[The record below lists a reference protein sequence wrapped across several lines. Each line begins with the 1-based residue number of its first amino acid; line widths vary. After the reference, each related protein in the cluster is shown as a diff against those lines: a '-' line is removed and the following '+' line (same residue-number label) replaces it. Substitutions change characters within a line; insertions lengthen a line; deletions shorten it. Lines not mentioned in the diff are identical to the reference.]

1 MNNGTPPSR
10 RLAARRLASR
20 GGTPPSRPART
31 PALRRNLTLIRPN
44 LGDYRSSDAMP
55 PLAMGILAAR
65 AAGWDVAFYDE
76 KAEALPKDDAP
87 DLAALSVETFTAR
100 RAYAIAD
107 GYRARGVPVVMGGY
121 HPTFLPDEALQHA
134 DAVVVGDAEGV
145 WEEVLAGR
153 RGIVRGNNERPLDDY
168 RIDRSIY
175 EGKKYAPLELVQYGR
190 GCRFACDFCSIHSF
204 YGASIRARPLD
215 GLLQEIA
222 TLPANRL
229 LFFVDDNLFGR
240 RSELLALLDALAPLN
255 RRWFCQIS
263 IDVARDEA
271 LLDRVAAAG
280 CAGVLIGFESLSAA
294 SLAQMNKA
302 WNSVSGSYARVVR
315 ALHQRGIAIYGTFV
329 LGYDADT
336 PDTVERTLDFALEA
350 NLEIANFNPLTPMP
364 GSALYERLL
373 REGRLLKPHWWL
385 DDGYRYGDAVFEP
398 RGMRA
403 EELAERVFDARRRFY
418 SWSAIGRRLLGASSL
433 GLTIVANVI
442 SRREIYKKQGR
453 ALGAPPS
460 RRLAARRLASGGA

>member
-1 MNNGTPPSR
+1 MK
-10 RLAARRLASR
+10 
-20 GGTPPSRPART
+20 
-31 PALRRNLTLIRPN
+31 LTLIRPN

-65 AAGWDVAFYDE
+65 APGWDVAFYDE
-76 KAEALPKDDAP
+76 KAEALPRNDTP

-107 GYRARGVPVVMGGY
+107 DYRARGVPVVMGGY
-121 HPTFLPDEALQHA
+121 HPTFLPEEALRHA
-134 DAVVVGDAEGV
+134 DAVVVGDAEGA
-145 WEEVLAGR
+145 WEQVLAERGAR
-153 RGIVRGNNERPLDDY
+153 RIYRGDNDRPLTDY

-175 EGKKYAPLELVQYGR
+175 AGKKYAPLELVQYGR

-204 YGASIRARPLD
+204 YGVSLRVRPLD
-215 GLLQEIA
+215 GLIDEIER
-222 TLPANRL
+222 LPPNRL

-240 RSELLALLDALAPLN
+240 RSELLALLDAITPLK

-271 LLDRVAAAG
+271 LLDCVAAAG
-280 CAGVLIGFESLSAA
+280 CAGVLIGFESLQSE
-294 SLAQMNKA
+294 SLAQMNKS
-302 WNSVSGSYARVVR
+302 WNAASGSYARVVR

-336 PDTVERTLDFALEA
+336 KETIERTLDFALES

-364 GSALYERLL
+364 GSALYDRLL
-373 REGRLLKPHWWL
+373 SENRLLSPTWWL
-385 DDGYRYGDAVFEP
+385 DPGYRYGDAVFEP

-403 EELAERVFDARRRFY
+403 RELADGVFEARRRFY
-418 SWSAIGRRLLGASSL
+418 RWSAIGRRILGAASI

-442 SRREIYKKQGR
+442 SRREIYKKQR
-453 ALGAPPS
+453 
-460 RRLAARRLASGGA
+460 RRLGS